1 MVSWWA
7 PRERSRRGEQAHEG
21 ARHAGVPATN
31 QELGEEEFHEGA
43 DVTGSSSFAHWLAW
57 RDRDDARVRL
67 TFGEDAGAGA
77 DGRSAE
83 AEAPFPERRGPSGT
97 LASVGERSLPEG
109 GESQGAPRPFI
120 KNASRPPDVKET
132 PRCFGRSVETR
143 RARCLPYLSVAT
155 QLGDPHAEP
164 RAQCSGVRSDGLAT

>member
-1 MVSWWA
+1 ML
-7 PRERSRRGEQAHEG
+7 PDLHRSPIRW
-21 ARHAGVPATN
+21 
-31 QELGEEEFHEGA
+31 LG
-43 DVTGSSSFAHWLAW
+43 WC
-57 RDRDDARVRL
+57 DRDDARVRL
-67 TFGEDAGAGA
+67 RFGEDADAGA

-143 RARCLPYLSVAT
+143 RARCLPYLSVA
-155 QLGDPHAEP
+155 DPTGRSPLWTA
-164 RAQCSGVRSDGLAT
+164 RAVFWRSIRRTREHRIAAR